1 MLKGTI
7 TQLVDRGFG
16 FIKTE
21 DGKELFFH
29 RSEIVGGE
37 FSRLR
42 AGQEVEF
49 EMGQDKK
56 GRSAAV
62 KVTLIETKT
71 PEPPPSQ

>member
-1 MLKGTI
+1 MIKGTI
-7 TQLVDRGFG
+7 TQLIDRGFG

-29 RSEIVGGE
+29 RSEIAGVE

-42 AGQEVEF
+42 VGQEVEF

-62 KVTLIETKT
+62 KVTLIEAKA